1 MLRGLKHT
9 LCASGPRDPTETET
23 NYVWESPEE
32 VWVSS
37 GLLQGLWVQ
46 QTWIRH
52 KSSWRR
58 SPLTPPL
65 GHQNLHRTGETDSW
79 RAQTKS
85 CTHQD
90 PGERSSDPKIDRPRH
105 AHETPGVSCGVVGW
119 QWPTAVS
126 EATRIAMR
134 AWGLLKEVTIIFI
147 TSTIAWSQVKQ
158 QGETQ
163 PRPATENWI
172 KDLLSWPCPS
182 EQDPLSH
189 SVSLS
194 HQEAS
199 ISLLSLSIRGQ
210 TEMKTIVTEN

>member
-1 MLRGLKHT
+1 MLEQLWEDTPCPRAKEKPHKDSRRGKITFRIKLYLPEMLRGLKHT

-23 NYVWESPEE
+23 NYVWVSPEE

-85 CTHQD
+85 CGPKD
-90 PGERSSDPKIDRPRH
+90 PGERSNDPTRDWHRLAYKC
-105 AHETPGVSCGVVGW
+105 PGVSLPEAWVGG
-119 QWPTAVS
+119 
-126 EATRIAMR
+126 
-134 AWGLLKEVTIIFI
+134 GLL
-147 TSTIAWSQVKQ
+147 
-158 QGETQ
+158 QG
-163 PRPATENWI
+163 WGH
-172 KDLLSWPCPS
+172 W
-182 EQDPLSH
+182 
-189 SVSLS
+189 V
-194 HQEAS
+194 
-199 ISLLSLSIRGQ
+199 
-210 TEMKTIVTEN
+210 